1 VDLSSFASCP
11 LASRF
16 IDTREDA
23 LSYYAHRLAGDRPIA
38 VKGAEI
44 TIRFNPEEI
53 HLFTDERTPCPACD
67 IIRRDGR
74 SREVRCFSR
83 DRARRLDDILD
94 TLDRAARVHRAKT
107 PGGLVVYGPA
117 GANMPRQAV
126 VIGPGA
132 GVWYVRTAYPVSAKA
147 FVKACRSE
155 RPAQWPP
162 KK

>member
-67 IIRRDGR
+67 VIRRDGR
-74 SREVRCFSR
+74 SREVRC
-83 DRARRLDDILD
+83 DILD
-94 TLDRAARVHRAKT
+94 TPGPGRAVHRAKT